1 MASSVDDFLD
11 GYQAPVEEVPV
22 CGRPGLIS
30 DHALLEAQVARLTV
44 HGTLGGPPKELLDQL
59 AAVEA
64 EIEASVT
71 VFRLQAIANRPWA
84 DLLAAHPPTT
94 EERAMGYGVH
104 PETFEPAALAAC
116 AIDPKVSVAQ
126 AERMADTLPR
136 SEWAALTEAVR
147 RLHEDRSTAPKS
159 PLLSVLRPTNADS
172 SATPLDE
179 GSLAEPSSGD
189 SGEQ

>member
-1 MASSVDDFLD
+1 MAGIDDFLD
-11 GYQAPVEEVPV
+11 GYEPPVEEVPV
-22 CGRPGLIS
+22 CGRPGLIAE
-30 DHALLEAQVARLTV
+30 HALVEAEVARHSI
-44 HGTLGGPPKELLDQL
+44 HGTLGGPPQELLDRL
-59 AAVEA
+59 AELEG
-64 EIEASVT
+64 EIDASVT

-94 EERAMGYGVH
+94 EERAKGYGVH

-116 AIDPKVSVAQ
+116 AIEPALTVEQ
-126 AERMADTLPR
+126 AERIADTVPR
-136 SEWAALTEAVR
+136 SEWAALTDAVR

-159 PLLSVLRPTNADS
+159 PLLSALRPANAGS

-179 GSLAEPSSGD
+179 GSLGEPSSDG